1 MSQYLS
7 KKELVRE
14 IVKCGKDPVYF
25 IDNYCKISHP
35 TRGQIPF
42 KTWDFQQE
50 LLHKFND
57 YRNNVI
63 LKSRQMG
70 ISTIT
75 AAYVSW
81 MMLFHR
87 DKNILVIATKFST
100 AANLVKKVKSMIK
113 LLPPWFDQIASI
125 EIDNRSSFVLNNG
138 SEIKASATSV
148 DAGRS
153 EALSLLVMDE
163 AAHVENLD
171 ELWTALQPTMAAGG
185 RCIALSSP
193 NGVGNWFHKTY
204 LASQTGENNFHPT
217 KLHWTLHPERD
228 QKWFEE
234 TTKDLSRR
242 KIAQEYECNFN
253 ASGETVIHP
262 DDLDKISQICRE
274 PKHQTGFDR
283 NFWIWEEYKPE
294 NKYLL
299 VGDVARG
306 DGNDY
311 SVFHIFKIDTME
323 QVAEYRGK
331 PTTDLFSRILFDA
344 GKEYGDAMLIV
355 ENNNIGFSV
364 LEKLIDAGYPNLY
377 YSAKGTHEYIEQYR
391 AEYTSN
397 AIPGFT
403 TSQKTRPLIVAKLE
417 EFIRNALI
425 TLNSIRTY
433 QELKTFVWKNG
444 RPEAQRSYNDDL
456 VMSLAI
462 ACWVRDTVL
471 EENTRDLK
479 YKRAFLNS
487 MITSNTRINTT
498 IPGMFG
504 YKKEQSFDRMEK
516 AKEDYK
522 NFGWL
527 IKG

>member
-7 KKELVRE
+7 KKELVNE

-25 IDNYCKISHP
+25 IDNYCKIAHP
-35 TRGQIPF
+35 QRGQIPF
-42 KTWDFQQE
+42 KTWDFQKE
-50 LLHKFND
+50 LLLKFED
-57 YRNNVI
+57 FKNNVI

-81 MMLFHR
+81 LMLFHR

-100 AANLVKKVKSMIK
+100 ASNLVKKVKSMIK
-113 LLPPWFDQIASI
+113 LLPPWFDQLATIA
-125 EIDNRSSFVLNNG
+125 IDNRSSFVLSNG
-138 SEIKASATSV
+138 SEIKASSTSA

-153 EALSLLVMDE
+153 EALSLLVIDE
-163 AAHVENLD
+163 AAHIEGFD

-204 LASQTGENNFHPT
+204 VEADSGENNFYPT
-217 KLHWTLHPERD
+217 ILHWTLHPERD
-228 QKWFEE
+228 QEWFNEQ
-234 TTKDLSRR
+234 TKNLSKRR
-242 KIAQEYECNFN
+242 VAQEYECSFN
-253 ASGETVIHP
+253 ASGETVIHS
-262 DDLDKISQICRE
+262 DDLNKISQKYCE
-274 PKHQTGFDR
+274 PKYQTGFDR
-283 NFWIWEEYKPE
+283 NFWIWEEYNSE

-299 VGDVARG
+299 VGDVSRG

-311 SVFHIFKIDTME
+311 SVFHIFNTSTME

-344 GKEYGDAMLIV
+344 GKEYGEAMVII

-377 YSAKGTHEYIEQYR
+377 YSVKGTHEHIEQFE
-391 AEYTSN
+391 AENVSN
-397 AIPGFT
+397 SVPGFT
-403 TSQKTRPLIVAKLE
+403 TSQKTRPLIVSKLE
-417 EFIRNALI
+417 EFIRNELI
-425 TLNSIRTY
+425 IINSTRTY

-444 RPEAQRSYNDDL
+444 RPEAQRGYNDDL

-462 ACWVRDTVL
+462 TCWIRDTVL
-471 EENTRDLK
+471 QENVK
-479 YKRAFLNS
+479 EVSYKRAFLNS
-487 MITSNTRINTT
+487 MVSVNTKLNTT
-498 IPGMFG
+498 IPGMQG
-504 YKKEQSFDRMEK
+504 YKKDETFDRIRESQ
-516 AKEDYK
+516 ENYK

-527 IKG
+527 LKG

>member
-1 MSQYLS
+1 
-7 KKELVRE
+7 
-14 IVKCGKDPVYF
+14 
-25 IDNYCKISHP
+25 
-35 TRGQIPF
+35 
-42 KTWDFQQE
+42 
-50 LLHKFND
+50 
-57 YRNNVI
+57 
-63 LKSRQMG
+63 
-70 ISTIT
+70 
-75 AAYVSW
+75 
-81 MMLFHR
+81 
-87 DKNILVIATKFST
+87 
-100 AANLVKKVKSMIK
+100 MIK

-138 SEIKASATSV
+138 SEIKASATSI

-153 EALSLLVMDE
+153 EALSLLVLDE
-163 AAHVENLD
+163 AAHIENLD

-204 LASQTGENNFHPT
+204 LASQTGENDFYPT

-228 QKWFEE
+228 KNWFEE
-234 TTKDLSRR
+234 TTRNLSRR

-262 DDLDKISQICRE
+262 DNLEKLAGVCTA

-283 NFWIWEEYKPE
+283 NFWIWEEYIPQ

-299 VGDVARG
+299 VGDVSRG

-311 SVFHIFKIDTME
+311 SVFHIFNTKTME

-344 GKEYGDAMLIV
+344 GKEYGEAMLVV

-364 LEKLIDAGYPNLY
+364 LEKLIDAGYSNLY
-377 YSAKGTHEYIEQYR
+377 YSTKGTHEYVEQYQ
-391 AEYTSN
+391 AEGISN
-397 AIPGFT
+397 SVPGFT

-417 EFIRNALI
+417 EFIRNELI
-425 TLNSIRTY
+425 VINSVRTY

-471 EENTRDLK
+471 EENTRDLQ

-487 MITSNTRINTT
+487 MIVSNTKLNTT
-498 IPGMFG
+498 IPGMNG
-504 YKKEQSFDRMEK
+504 YKREEMFDKMNESKEN
-516 AKEDYK
+516 YK

>member
-70 ISTIT
+70 ISTIS

-100 AANLVKKVKSMIK
+100 AANLVKKVKAMIK

-138 SEIKASATSV
+138 SEIKASSTST

-153 EALSLLVMDE
+153 EALSLLVIDE
-163 AAHVENLD
+163 AAHID
-171 ELWTALQPTMAAGG
+171 GFDDLWTALQPTMAAGG

-204 LASQTGENNFHPT
+204 IASQTGENDFHPT

-228 QKWFEE
+228 QAWFDE
-234 TTKDLSRR
+234 TTRNLSRR
-242 KIAQEYECNFN
+242 RVAQEYECNFN
-253 ASGETVIHP
+253 ASGETVVHP
-262 DDLDKISQICRE
+262 GDLEKIAQVCIE
-274 PKHQTGFDR
+274 PKYQTGFDR

-306 DGNDY
+306 DGNDF
-311 SVFHIFKIDTME
+311 SVFHIFNTTTME

-331 PTTDLFSRILFDA
+331 PTTDLFARILFDA

-377 YSAKGTHEYIEQYR
+377 YSTKGTHEYVEQYR
-391 AEYTSN
+391 AEHMSN
-397 AIPGFT
+397 TIPGFT

-425 TLNSIRTY
+425 TLNSIRSH

-444 RPEAQRSYNDDL
+444 RPEAQRGYNDDL

-471 EENTRDLK
+471 EENTRDLQ

-487 MITSNTRINTT
+487 MVTSNTRINTT

>member
-7 KKELVRE
+7 KKDLVKE

-25 IDNYCKISHP
+25 IDNYCKIAHP
-35 TRGQIPF
+35 QRGQIAF

-70 ISTIT
+70 ISTIS

-100 AANLVKKVKSMIK
+100 AANLVKKVKAMIK
-113 LLPPWFDQIASI
+113 MLPPWFDQLAQIA
-125 EIDNRSSFVLNNG
+125 IDNRSSFVLNNG
-138 SEIKASATSV
+138 SEIKASSTSA

-153 EALSLLVMDE
+153 EALSLLVIDE
-163 AAHVENLD
+163 AAHID
-171 ELWTALQPTMAAGG
+171 GFDDLWTALQPTMAAGG

-193 NGVGNWFHKTY
+193 NGVGNWF
-204 LASQTGENNFHPT
+204 
-217 KLHWTLHPERD
+217 
-228 QKWFEE
+228 
-234 TTKDLSRR
+234 
-242 KIAQEYECNFN
+242 
-253 ASGETVIHP
+253 
-262 DDLDKISQICRE
+262 
-274 PKHQTGFDR
+274 DR
-283 NFWIWEEYKPE
+283 NFWIWKEYDP
-294 NKYLL
+294 NHKYLL
-299 VGDVARG
+299 VGDVSRG

-311 SVFHIFKIDTME
+311 SVFHVFNISTME

-331 PTTDLFSRILFDA
+331 PTMDLFSRILFDA
-344 GKEYGDAMLIV
+344 GKEYGDAMLVV

-377 YSAKGTHEYIEQYR
+377 HSIKGTHEYVEQYR
-391 AEYTSN
+391 AESLSN
-397 AIPGFT
+397 SVPGFT

-417 EFIRNALI
+417 EFIRNELI
-425 TLNSIRTY
+425 TINSSRSFK
-433 QELKTFVWKNG
+433 ELKTFVWKNG
-444 RPEAQRSYNDDL
+444 RPEAQRGYNDDL
-456 VMSLAI
+456 VMSLSI
-462 ACWVRDTVL
+462 ACWIRDTVL
-471 EENTRDLK
+471 EESERDLQ

-487 MITSNTRINTT
+487 MMVSNTKLNTT
-498 IPGMFG
+498 IPGMQG
-504 YKKEQSFDRMEK
+504 YKKSETFDKINE
-516 AKEDYK
+516 AKENYK

>member
-7 KKELVRE
+7 KKDLVKE

-35 TRGQIPF
+35 TRGQVPF

-50 LLHKFND
+50 LLYKFND

-100 AANLVKKVKSMIK
+100 ASNLVKKVKAMIK
-113 LLPPWFDQIASI
+113 LLPPWFDQLATIA
-125 EIDNRSSFVLNNG
+125 IDNRSSFVLNNG
-138 SEIKASATSV
+138 SEIKASSTSA

-153 EALSLLVMDE
+153 EALSLLVIDE
-163 AAHVENLD
+163 AAHIEGFED
-171 ELWTALQPTMAAGG
+171 LWTALQPTMAAGG

-204 LASQTGENNFHPT
+204 VASESGENDFHPT
-217 KLHWTLHPERD
+217 RLHWTLHPERD
-228 QKWFEE
+228 QAWFDE
-234 TTKDLSRR
+234 TTRNLSRR
-242 KIAQEYECNFN
+242 RVAQEYECNFN

-262 DDLDKISQICRE
+262 DNLNTIHAACGD

-283 NFWIWEEYKPE
+283 NFWIWEEYSPE
-294 NKYLL
+294 NKYLM

-311 SVFHIFKIDTME
+311 SVFHIFNTSTME

-331 PTTDLFSRILFDA
+331 PTTDLFARILFDA

-364 LEKLIDAGYPNLY
+364 LEKLIDAGYSNIY
-377 YSAKGTHEYIEQYR
+377 YSTKGTHEYVEQYL
-391 AEYTSN
+391 AESVSN
-397 AIPGFT
+397 AVPGFT

-417 EFIRNALI
+417 EFVRNELI
-425 TLNSIRTY
+425 TIKSIRTY
-433 QELKTFVWKNG
+433 QELKTFVWRNG
-444 RPEAQRSYNDDL
+444 RPEAQRGYNDDL

-471 EENTRDLK
+471 EENTKDLK

-487 MITSNTRINTT
+487 MVSSNTKLNTT

-504 YKKEQSFDRMEK
+504 YKKQQSFDK
-516 AKEDYK
+516 IKTADKNYK
-522 NFGWL
+522 DFGWL

>member
-7 KKELVRE
+7 KKDLVKE

-35 TRGQIPF
+35 TRGQVPF

-50 LLHKFND
+50 LLYKFND

-100 AANLVKKVKSMIK
+100 ASNLVKKVKAMIK
-113 LLPPWFDQIASI
+113 LLPPWFDQLATIA
-125 EIDNRSSFVLNNG
+125 IDNRSSFVLNNG
-138 SEIKASATSV
+138 SEIKASSTSA

-153 EALSLLVMDE
+153 EALSLLVIDE
-163 AAHVENLD
+163 AAHIEGFED
-171 ELWTALQPTMAAGG
+171 LWTALQPTMAAGG

-204 LASQTGENNFHPT
+204 VASESGENDFHPT
-217 KLHWTLHPERD
+217 RLHWTLHPERD
-228 QKWFEE
+228 QAWFDE
-234 TTKDLSRR
+234 TTRNLSRR
-242 KIAQEYECNFN
+242 RVAQEYECNFN

-262 DDLDKISQICRE
+262 DNLNTIHAACGD

-283 NFWIWEEYKPE
+283 NFWIWEEYSPE
-294 NKYLL
+294 NKYLM

-311 SVFHIFKIDTME
+311 SVFHVFKTSTME

-331 PTTDLFSRILFDA
+331 PTTDLFARILFDA

-364 LEKLIDAGYPNLY
+364 LEKLIDAGYSNIY
-377 YSAKGTHEYIEQYR
+377 YSTKGTHEYVEQYL
-391 AEYTSN
+391 AESVSN
-397 AIPGFT
+397 AVPGFT

-417 EFIRNALI
+417 EFVRNELI
-425 TLNSIRTY
+425 TIKSIRTY
-433 QELKTFVWKNG
+433 QELKTFVWRNG
-444 RPEAQRSYNDDL
+444 RPEAQRGYNDDL

-471 EENTRDLK
+471 EENTKDLK

-487 MITSNTRINTT
+487 MVSSNTKLNTT

-504 YKKEQSFDRMEK
+504 YKKQQSFDK
-516 AKEDYK
+516 IKTADKNYK
-522 NFGWL
+522 DFGWL

>member
-1 MSQYLS
+1 MSQYVS
-7 KKELVRE
+7 KKELVKE

-35 TRGQIPF
+35 TQGQIVF
-42 KTWDFQQE
+42 KTWDFQKE
-50 LLHKFND
+50 LLQKFND

-100 AANLVKKVKSMIK
+100 AANLVKKVKAMIK
-113 LLPPWFDQIASI
+113 NLPPWFDQLAQIA
-125 EIDNRSSFVLNNG
+125 IDNRSSFVLNNG
-138 SEIKASATSV
+138 SEIKASSTSA

-153 EALSLLVMDE
+153 EALSLLVIDE
-163 AAHVENLD
+163 AAHIEGFD

-204 LASQTGENNFHPT
+204 VAADNGESNFHPT

-228 QKWFEE
+228 QEWFEE
-234 TTKDLSRR
+234 TTKNLSRR

-253 ASGETVIHP
+253 ASGETVVHS
-262 DDLDKISQICRE
+262 DDLTKIEQTCCE
-274 PKHQTGFDR
+274 PKHKTGFDR
-283 NFWIWEEYKPE
+283 NFWIWEENDPE
-294 NKYLL
+294 QKYLL

-306 DGNDY
+306 DGRDY
-311 SVFHIFKIDTME
+311 SVFHIFKISTME

-331 PTTDLFSRILFDA
+331 PTTDMFARILFDA
-344 GKEYGDAMLIV
+344 GKEYGDAMLVV
-355 ENNNIGFSV
+355 ENNNIGYSV
-364 LEKLIDAGYPNLY
+364 LEKLIEAGYPNLY
-377 YSAKGTHEYIEQYR
+377 YSTKGTHEYIDQYE
-391 AEYTSN
+391 AQNVTNS
-397 AIPGFT
+397 IPGFT
-403 TSQKTRPLIVAKLE
+403 TTQKTRPLIVSKLE
-417 EFIRNALI
+417 EFVRNSLI
-425 TLNSIRTY
+425 TINSTRTH
-433 QELKTFVWKNG
+433 QELKTFVWRNG

-462 ACWVRDTVL
+462 VCWIRDTVL
-471 EENTRDLK
+471 EENTRDLQ

-487 MITSNTRINTT
+487 MIMTSTKLNTT
-498 IPGMFG
+498 IPGQIG
-504 YKKEQSFDRMEK
+504 YKSNESLDKMSN
-516 AKEDYK
+516 AKKLYSD
-522 NFGWL
+522 FGWI

>member
-7 KKELVRE
+7 KKDLVKE

-25 IDNYCKISHP
+25 IDNYCKIAHP
-35 TRGQIPF
+35 QRGQIPF

-50 LLHKFND
+50 LLNKFND

-81 MMLFHR
+81 MLLFHR
-87 DKNILVIATKFST
+87 DKNVLVIATKFST
-100 AANLVKKVKSMIK
+100 AANLVKKVKAMIK

-153 EALSLLVMDE
+153 EALSLLVIDE

-185 RCIALSSP
+185 RCVALSSP

-204 LASQTGENNFHPT
+204 IASQTGENDFHPT

-228 QKWFEE
+228 KEWFEA
-234 TTKDLSRR
+234 TTRNLSRR

-262 DDLDKISQICRE
+262 DNLEKLAEVCAS

-283 NFWIWEEYKPE
+283 NFWIWEEYIPE

-311 SVFHIFKIDTME
+311 SVFHIFNTKTME

-377 YSAKGTHEYIEQYR
+377 YSTKGTHEYIEQYE
-391 AEYTSN
+391 AQNVSN
-397 AIPGFT
+397 SVPGFT

-417 EFIRNALI
+417 EFIRNGLI
-425 TLNSIRTY
+425 TLNSIRIY
-433 QELKTFVWKNG
+433 QELKTFVWRNG
-444 RPEAQRSYNDDL
+444 RPEAQRGYNDDL

-471 EENTRDLK
+471 EENTKDLQ

-487 MITSNTRINTT
+487 MISSNTKMNTL
-498 IPGMFG
+498 IPGMQG
-504 YKKEQSFDRMEK
+504 YKKVESFDKIRAAEK
-516 AKEDYK
+516 TYKE
-522 NFGWL
+522 FGWL

>member
-7 KKELVRE
+7 KKDLVKE

-25 IDNYCKISHP
+25 IDNYCKIAHP
-35 TRGQIPF
+35 QRGQIPF

-70 ISTIT
+70 ISTIS

-100 AANLVKKVKSMIK
+100 AANLVKKVKAMIK
-113 LLPPWFDQIASI
+113 MLPPWFDQLAQIA
-125 EIDNRSSFVLNNG
+125 IDNRSSFVLNNG
-138 SEIKASATSV
+138 SEIKASSTSA

-153 EALSLLVMDE
+153 EALSLLVIDE
-163 AAHVENLD
+163 AAHIEGFD
-171 ELWTALQPTMAAGG
+171 DLWTALQPTMAAGG

-204 LASQTGENNFHPT
+204 VSAENGENDFHPT
-217 KLHWTLHPERD
+217 RLHWTLHPERD
-228 QKWFEE
+228 EKWFEE
-234 TTKDLSRR
+234 TTRNLSRR
-242 KIAQEYECNFN
+242 RVAQEYECNFN
-253 ASGETVIHP
+253 ASGETVIHA
-262 DDLDKISQICRE
+262 DNLSKIEQLCCE

-283 NFWIWEEYKPE
+283 NFWIWQEREVDA
-294 NKYLL
+294 KYLL

-311 SVFHIFKIDTME
+311 SVFHVFKTDTME

-331 PTTDLFSRILFDA
+331 PTTDLFARILFDA

-364 LEKLIDAGYPNLY
+364 LEKLIDAGYPNIY
-377 YSAKGTHEYIEQYR
+377 YSTKGTHEYVEQYR
-391 AEYTSN
+391 AESISN

-417 EFIRNALI
+417 EFIRNDLI
-425 TLNSIRTY
+425 TLNSSRSF

-444 RPEAQRSYNDDL
+444 RPEAQRGYNDDL

-462 ACWVRDTVL
+462 GCWVRDTVL

-487 MITSNTRINTT
+487 MITTTTKLNTT
-498 IPGMFG
+498 IPGMYG
-504 YKKEQSFDRMEK
+504 YKKSESFDK
-516 AKEDYK
+516 IKEAQNVYK
-522 NFGWL
+522 DFGWL

>member
-87 DKNILVIATKFST
+87 DKNILVIATKFTT
-100 AANLVKKVKSMIK
+100 ASNLVKKVKAMIK
-113 LLPPWFDQIASI
+113 LLPPWFDQIATI

-138 SEIKASATSV
+138 SEIKASSTSA

-153 EALSLLVMDE
+153 EALSLLVVDE
-163 AAHVENLD
+163 AAHIENFD

-193 NGVGNWFHKTY
+193 NGVGNWFHKNY
-204 LASQTGENNFHPT
+204 VAAQNGESTFHPT
-217 KLHWTLHPERD
+217 ILHWTLHPERNPA
-228 QKWFEE
+228 WFEE
-234 TTKDLSRR
+234 TTRNLSRR

-262 DDLDKISQICRE
+262 DDLTKIETKCCE
-274 PKHQTGFDR
+274 PKYQTGFDR
-283 NFWIWEEYKPE
+283 NFWIWEEYNPE
-294 NKYLL
+294 NQYLL

-311 SVFHIFKIDTME
+311 SVFHIFNTETMQ

-331 PTTDLFSRILFDA
+331 PTTDLFARILFDA
-344 GKEYGDAMLIV
+344 GKEYGESMLVV

-377 YSAKGTHEYIEQYR
+377 FSTKGTHEYIEQYQ
-391 AEYTSN
+391 AENMPN
-397 AIPGFT
+397 AIAGFT

-417 EFIRNALI
+417 EFIRNELI
-425 TLNSIRTY
+425 TINSIRSF
-433 QELKTFVWKNG
+433 QELKTFVWRNG
-444 RPEAQRSYNDDL
+444 RPEAQRGYNDDL
-456 VMSLAI
+456 VMSLSI
-462 ACWVRDTVL
+462 AAWIRDTVL
-471 EENTRDLK
+471 QENAKDLQ

-487 MITSNTRINTT
+487 MIYTNTRINTT
-498 IPGMFG
+498 IPGMVG
-504 YKKEQSFDRMEK
+504 YKKEEVCDKMKE
-516 AKEDYK
+516 AKDIYNEYR
-522 NFGWL
+522 WL

>member
-7 KKELVRE
+7 KKELVKE

-42 KTWDFQQE
+42 KTWDFQKG
-50 LLHKFND
+50 LLQKFND

-81 MMLFHR
+81 LLLFHR

-100 AANLVKKVKSMIK
+100 ASNLVKKVKAMIK
-113 LLPPWFDQIASI
+113 LLPPWFDQIATI
-125 EIDNRSSFVLNNG
+125 DIDNRSSFVLSNG
-138 SEIKASATSV
+138 SEIKATSTSA

-153 EALSLLVMDE
+153 EALSLLVIDE
-163 AAHVENLD
+163 AAHIDGLSD
-171 ELWTALQPTMAAGG
+171 LWAALQPTMAAGG

-204 LASQTGENNFHPT
+204 TAADAGENDFHPT
-217 KLHWTLHPERD
+217 ILHWTLHPERD
-228 QKWFEE
+228 QEWFEE
-234 TTKDLSRR
+234 TTRNLSRR
-242 KIAQEYECNFN
+242 KVAQEYECNFN

-262 DDLDKISQICRE
+262 DDLNRIFSSCCE
-274 PKHQTGFDR
+274 PEHETGFDR
-283 NFWIWEEYKPE
+283 NFWIWEEYNPE

-299 VGDVARG
+299 VGDVSRG

-311 SVFHIFKIDTME
+311 SVFHIFKINTME

-344 GKEYGDAMLIV
+344 GKEYGDAMVVV

-377 YSAKGTHEYIEQYR
+377 YSTKGTHEYLEQYE
-391 AEYTSN
+391 AENVSN
-397 AIPGFT
+397 SVPGFT
-403 TSQKTRPLIVAKLE
+403 TSQKSRPLIVAKLE
-417 EFIRNALI
+417 EFVRNELI
-425 TLNSIRTY
+425 TINSNRTY
-433 QELKTFVWKNG
+433 QELKTFVWRNG

-471 EENTRDLK
+471 QENTRDLH
-479 YKRAFLNS
+479 YKRASLNS
-487 MITSNTRINTT
+487 IIISSTKLNTT
-498 IPGMFG
+498 IPGMHG
-504 YKKEQSFDRMEK
+504 YKSVETSDKMNEVKQM
-516 AKEDYK
+516 YK
-522 NFGWL
+522 DFGWI

>member
-25 IDNYCKISHP
+25 IDNYCRISHP
-35 TRGQIPF
+35 TQGQITF
-42 KTWDFQQE
+42 KTWDFQKE
-50 LLHKFND
+50 LLQKFND

-100 AANLVKKVKSMIK
+100 AANLVKKVKAMIK
-113 LLPPWFDQIASI
+113 VLPPWFDQIATI

-138 SEIKASATSV
+138 SEIKASSTSA

-153 EALSLLVMDE
+153 EALSLLVIDE
-163 AAHVENLD
+163 AAHID
-171 ELWTALQPTMAAGG
+171 GFDDLWTALQPTMAAGG

-204 LASQTGENNFHPT
+204 VAANNGENSFYPT
-217 KLHWTLHPERD
+217 ILHWTLHPERD
-228 QKWFEE
+228 QEWFNDV
-234 TTKDLSRR
+234 TKNLSKR

-253 ASGETVIHP
+253 ASGETVINSE
-262 DDLDKISQICRE
+262 DLKKIMESCGE
-274 PKHQTGFDR
+274 PKYQTGFDR
-283 NFWIWEEYKPE
+283 NFWIWEEFKPE
-294 NKYLL
+294 SKYLL
-299 VGDVARG
+299 VGDVSRG

-311 SVFHIFKIDTME
+311 SVFHIFKINTME

-344 GKEYGDAMLIV
+344 GKEYGDAMVVV

-377 YSAKGTHEYIEQYR
+377 YSTKGTHEFVDQYE
-391 AEYTSN
+391 AQNISN
-397 AIPGFT
+397 SIPGFT
-403 TSQKTRPLIVAKLE
+403 TSQKTRPLIVSKLE
-417 EFIRNALI
+417 EFIRNDLI
-425 TLNSIRTY
+425 TIHSARTQ

-444 RPEAQRSYNDDL
+444 RPESQRGYNDDL
-456 VMSLAI
+456 VISLAI
-462 ACWVRDTVL
+462 TCWIRDTVL
-471 EENTRDLK
+471 EENTRDLQ

-487 MITSNTRINTT
+487 MVLTSTKLNTT
-498 IPGMFG
+498 IPGQQG
-504 YKKEQSFDRMEK
+504 YKRNETFDKMNN
-516 AKEDYK
+516 AKKMYND
-522 NFGWL
+522 FGWIL
-527 IKG
+527 KG

>member
-7 KKELVRE
+7 KKDLVKE

-35 TRGQIPF
+35 TRGQVPF

-50 LLHKFND
+50 LLYKFND

-100 AANLVKKVKSMIK
+100 ASNLVKKVKAMIK
-113 LLPPWFDQIASI
+113 LLPPWFDQLATIA
-125 EIDNRSSFVLNNG
+125 IDNRSSFVLNNG
-138 SEIKASATSV
+138 SEIKASSTSA

-153 EALSLLVMDE
+153 EALSLLVIDE
-163 AAHVENLD
+163 AAHIEGFED
-171 ELWTALQPTMAAGG
+171 LWTALQPTMAAGG

-204 LASQTGENNFHPT
+204 VASESGENDFHPT
-217 KLHWTLHPERD
+217 RLHWTLHPERD
-228 QKWFEE
+228 QAWFDE
-234 TTKDLSRR
+234 TTRNLSRR
-242 KIAQEYECNFN
+242 RVAQEYECNFN

-262 DDLDKISQICRE
+262 DNLNTIHAACGD

-283 NFWIWEEYKPE
+283 NFWIWEEYNPE
-294 NKYLL
+294 NKYLM

-311 SVFHIFKIDTME
+311 SVFHVFKTSTME

-331 PTTDLFSRILFDA
+331 PTTDLFARILFDA

-364 LEKLIDAGYPNLY
+364 LEKLIDAGYSNIY
-377 YSAKGTHEYIEQYR
+377 YSTKGTHEYVEQYL
-391 AEYTSN
+391 AESVSN
-397 AIPGFT
+397 AVPGFT

-417 EFIRNALI
+417 EFVRNELI
-425 TLNSIRTY
+425 TIKSIRTY
-433 QELKTFVWKNG
+433 QELKTFVWRNG
-444 RPEAQRSYNDDL
+444 RPEAQRGYNDDL

-471 EENTRDLK
+471 EENTKDLK

-487 MITSNTRINTT
+487 MVSSNTKLNTT

-504 YKKEQSFDRMEK
+504 YKKQQSFDK
-516 AKEDYK
+516 IKTADKNYK
-522 NFGWL
+522 DFGWL

>member
-25 IDNYCKISHP
+25 IDNFCKIAHP
-35 TRGQIPF
+35 QRGQIPF

-75 AAYVSW
+75 AAYISW
-81 MMLFHR
+81 MLLFHR
-87 DKNILVIATKFST
+87 DKNVLVIATKFST
-100 AANLVKKVKSMIK
+100 AANLVKKVKAMIK

-153 EALSLLVMDE
+153 EALSLLVIDE

-171 ELWTALQPTMAAGG
+171 DLWTALQPTMAAGG

-204 LASQTGENNFHPT
+204 IASQTGENNFHPT
-217 KLHWTLHPERD
+217 ILHWTLHPERN
-228 QKWFEE
+228 QNWFEE
-234 TTKDLSRR
+234 TTKNLSRR
-242 KIAQEYECNFN
+242 RVAQEYECNFN
-253 ASGETVIHP
+253 ASGETVIHS
-262 DDLDKISQICRE
+262 DNLERLSQVCSI

-283 NFWIWEEYKPE
+283 NFWIWKEYNPE
-294 NKYLL
+294 NAYLL

-311 SVFHIFKIDTME
+311 SVFHIFNTKTME

-331 PTTDLFSRILFDA
+331 PTTDLFSKILFDA
-344 GKEYGDAMLIV
+344 GKEYGEAMVVI

-377 YSAKGTHEYIEQYR
+377 YSTKGTHEYIKQYE
-391 AEYTSN
+391 AENVSN
-397 AIPGFT
+397 SIPGFT

-417 EFIRNALI
+417 EFIRNELI
-425 TLNSIRTY
+425 ILNSVRIY
-433 QELKTFVWKNG
+433 QELKTFVWRNG
-444 RPEAQRSYNDDL
+444 RPEAQRGYNDDL

-462 ACWVRDTVL
+462 ACWVCDTVL
-471 EENTRDLK
+471 EENTRDLQ

-487 MITSNTRINTT
+487 MISSNTKMNTL
-498 IPGMFG
+498 IPGMMG
-504 YKKEQSFDRMEK
+504 YKKVESFDKIKDAEK
-516 AKEDYK
+516 TYKE
-522 NFGWL
+522 FGWL